1 MPSETKSSKP
11 KASRSGAK
19 QRKVASR
26 LRSNSQPKDEVKL
39 TQQLRILVADD
50 QPYMRRAVKSLLE
63 SHQGWVVC
71 GEASDGLEAVSKMA
85 ELQPDVVVMDMMMPN
100 LNGLEATRRIR
111 QEFPSSRI
119 LILTLH
125 DVPELVRLARIAGA
139 KGLVLKSDSNRLL
152 IAAVEHLG
160 RAETFFS
167 QPN

>member
-1 MPSETKSSKP
+1 MPH
-11 KASRSGAK
+11 
-19 QRKVASR
+19 
-26 LRSNSQPKDEVKL
+26 

-63 SHQGWVVC
+63 THQGWVVC
-71 GEASDGLEAVSKMA
+71 GEAADGLEAVSKAA

-111 QEFPSSRI
+111 QEFPESHI

-125 DVPELVRLARIAGA
+125 DVPELVRLARSAGA
-139 KGLVLKSDSNRLL
+139 QGLVLKSDSDRLL
-152 IAAVEHLG
+152 IPAVEHVW